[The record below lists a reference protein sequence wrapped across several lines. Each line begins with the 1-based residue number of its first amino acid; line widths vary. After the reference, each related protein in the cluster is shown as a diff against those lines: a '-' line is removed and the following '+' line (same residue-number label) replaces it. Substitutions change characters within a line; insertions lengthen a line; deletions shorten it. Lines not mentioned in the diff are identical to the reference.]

1 MSANYLVYKLIKS
14 FVEELTDVE
23 DCTYNDYEENKPN
36 VIGVAVSGN
45 EVASNRTLKGNYSH
59 GVANVLLLYN
69 MNITKEGILTGEAN
83 LEKIRDRLVKIHN
96 KYFKFKDSEI
106 VYNDKSSDDYDEY
119 LQVAQIDL
127 ISDLVFLRKNQFK
140 IPQYSIRFRVNY
152 KKGGK

>member
-45 EVASNRTLKGNYSH
+45 EVSSYRTLKGSYSH
-59 GVANVLLLYN
+59 GIANVLLLYN
-69 MNITKEGILTGEAN
+69 MDITKEGILTGEAN
-83 LEKIRDRLVKIHN
+83 LEKIRDKLVKIHN
-96 KYFKFKDSEI
+96 KYFKFKNSEI
-106 VYNDKSSDDYDEY
+106 VNNDNYDEY
-119 LQVAQIDL
+119 LQIAQIDL

-140 IPQYSIRFRVNY
+140 IPQYSIRFKVNY
-152 KKGGK
+152 TKGGK